1 MNRNFAFLLI
11 IVITIVSLTES
22 EQNIDLGVE
31 FATVWEWEFSDK
43 NPSNVF
49 IIQRLRP
56 KLIADLSHNFTF
68 KLTVELENGF
78 AQLKDAKLQWK
89 YNKQLEIG
97 VGRRRNPFGLE
108 NIYNFW
114 SIPGVDWSLIHDL
127 FEKSGHHDRNI
138 GVWVQGKLFQEPF
151 KIKYDFGLYNRFDMY
166 AGEHETSDKHLSSQI
181 VYSPQKFLN
190 VVLSLSSVSD
200 TLDLNRCVAY
210 GIGASIKIIGIEI
223 AGEYASGEDPFSE
236 TTSEADIEGYQ
247 FWARYDIGRFQPYVQ
262 HEFSDNGKEK
272 KHTSLGC
279 RFKLTK
285 NTRIKLQTTYRDKK
299 GDEPYSEFSIMAHAK
314 F

>member
-31 FATVWEWEFSDK
+31 FATVWAWEFSDQE
-43 NPSNVF
+43 PSNAF

-56 KLIADLSHNFTF
+56 KLIADLGYNFSF

-89 YNKQLEIG
+89 YNKQLKIG
-97 VGRRRNPFGLE
+97 IGRRRNPFGLE
-108 NIYNFW
+108 NIYSFW
-114 SIPGVDWSLIHDL
+114 SIPGVDWSLIHNL
-127 FEKSGHHDRNI
+127 FEESSHHDRRI
-138 GVWVQGKLFQEPF
+138 GIWVQGKLFQEPF
-151 KIKYDFGLYNRFDMY
+151 KIKYDFGLYNRFDIY
-166 AGEHETSDKHLSSQI
+166 AGEQETSDKHFSSQI

-190 VVLSLSSVSD
+190 VVLSLSSGID
-200 TLDLNRCVAY
+200 MLDLDRRVAY
-210 GIGASIKIIGIEI
+210 GIGADIKIIGIEI
-223 AGEYASGEDPFSE
+223 AGEYASGEDLISE

-285 NTRIKLQTTYRDKK
+285 NTRIKLQTTYIDKES
-299 GDEPYSEFSIMAHAK
+299 DNPYNEFCIKAHAK